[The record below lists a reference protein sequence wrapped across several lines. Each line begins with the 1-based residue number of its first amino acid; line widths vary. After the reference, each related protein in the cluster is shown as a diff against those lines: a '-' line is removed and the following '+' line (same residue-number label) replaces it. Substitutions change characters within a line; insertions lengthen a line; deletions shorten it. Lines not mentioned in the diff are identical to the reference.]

1 MLACLNRTK
10 PDLERYQNESAK
22 YLLGRA
28 AQFDRMLGDLVFLAS
43 PESAEDRKDL
53 THTPAVAGTNAAPM
67 YPDLD
72 DDTAWDPAV
81 LPQTTS

>member
-1 MLACLNRTK
+1 MLSCLNRSK
-10 PDLERYQNESAK
+10 PDLERYRDESAK

-53 THTPAVAGTNAAPM
+53 TSTPAAGTTATPM

-72 DDTAWDPAV
+72 DDSAWDPAV
-81 LPQTTS
+81 LPKTTS